1 MDIKRAE
8 RKEDMKEIKE
18 GLKLKK
24 SDKKL
29 KPADSIKKAVKI
41 AVLKGAEKDTLKGI
55 KDSKE
60 EKEAGYDHSELMS
73 AIKVVSLTPAA
84 NGLNA
89 AAAAGVDIAH
99 QVLVKSSALN
109 PVGVYVRTGA
119 NA

>member
-1 MDIKRAE
+1 VDIKRAE

-29 KPADSIKKAVKI
+29 SPADSIKKAVKI
-41 AVLKGAEKDTLKGI
+41 AVLKGAEKDTIKGI
-55 KDSKE
+55 KE
-60 EKEAGYDHSELMS
+60 GQEPEAGYDHSELMS
-73 AIKVVSLTPAA
+73 AIKGISLTPAS

-99 QVLVKSSALN
+99 QVLAKSSALN
-109 PVGVYVRTGA
+109 PAGVYVK
-119 NA
+119 